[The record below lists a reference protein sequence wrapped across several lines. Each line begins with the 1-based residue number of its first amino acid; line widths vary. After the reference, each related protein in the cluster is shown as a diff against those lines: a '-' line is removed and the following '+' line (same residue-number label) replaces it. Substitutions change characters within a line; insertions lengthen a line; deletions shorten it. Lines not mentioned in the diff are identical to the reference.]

1 MSQQSVLV
9 RLLGPVGVV
18 DPAGEIKRVPGAR
31 ARTLLAAL
39 AIEPGQFRSASRLI
53 DTVWGDDQ
61 PQSPQ
66 AALHTQISRLRP
78 LLPAEAL
85 EAGPGGYRLA
95 VEPTAVDLFAA
106 QSLIADGTDESLQM
120 ARSLWRGEPGADL
133 GNDYLAGEIRGH
145 ADRLLSDLDDRLSR
159 IALADGDFETA
170 RRLADARCALDPLDE
185 PAHATL
191 MRALAQLGRTSD
203 ALAVFARIRRALSA
217 ELGADPGPE
226 LVALNSQ
233 LLTADTVE
241 AAVAP
246 PQTWSAGAV
255 GIRAEPN
262 ELIGRDGDLASIAEL
277 LKRHRVVTVL
287 GPGGA
292 GKTRIANRVGH
303 AAADAGDPVFL
314 VELASVRDGA
324 DVMVAI
330 SATLGIGESDLTPT
344 GRTRTVFGDLTQR
357 LADAL
362 GGRPTLV
369 ILDNCEHLVD
379 ACARAAADLIGAGP
393 NITVLATSRSPLQ
406 IAAESVYELPPLLV
420 DESGSAATDLF
431 QQRAR
436 SIRPDARF
444 ELAEVAQLC
453 RELDGLPLAI
463 ELAAARIRTM
473 TVADIRAAL
482 AQRFALLRSGDRAS
496 PSRHRTLHAVIDWS
510 WDLLDDSARAA
521 LRRLCRFPGG
531 FTLDAAR
538 IVCDTTGFDL
548 DDRLSALVNQSLLQV
563 NEIVEPD
570 QAPMVRYRMLEMVR
584 EYGEEQLAASGEG
597 PQVDSAMTRWAVEL
611 AAELRIDYDDRR
623 RQREAVWTVARE
635 LDNLV
640 WVLRRCTDPD
650 RSRRP
655 DGHQWGIIN
664 AYTTVS
670 SFWALRGLHHEVIA
684 WGPQILAALEP
695 REASSLSEEERELYQ
710 AVYLIA
716 LAHLYWTGEKRP
728 LAIAR
733 MRLRRLLRPDLALVR
748 HADFVSA
755 ILLSYSPSQAMR
767 TICRGMSA
775 DSDAIRMSAALMRT
789 NARENLGNHTGAM
802 ADAQLA
808 LSWAHDRGDLWMS
821 AMSTTG
827 IAGLYGQRAMYREAV
842 DSYRRGLAL
851 MLEIGAE
858 EDSRQ
863 VRGYLLTSLLGLGDV
878 AAAREIFGEVTR
890 GWTPDQPDPQGNPE
904 TVATILMSS
913 AELARAD
920 GQAADAAK
928 LYRRCVDNLVA
939 NHEGIGRDPFV
950 SLVMSNA
957 VCALVA
963 SGETDAV
970 ATYVA
975 TLAGLADALHGPGG
989 PRDIPQT
996 GTIALACGVAVCAG
1010 LVPSAVGAGPRL
1022 LALAQRLRPRL
1033 DYPALRDCS
1042 ADAGVMSGLSATQWD
1057 SLVTE
1062 TQKIS
1067 RTTAVR
1073 EILTLLQPLAA

>member
-18 DPAGEIKRVPGAR
+18 DPDGDIKRVPGAR

-39 AIEPGQFRSASRLI
+39 AVEPGQFRSAARLI

-78 LLPAEAL
+78 LLPADAL

-95 VEPTAVDLFAA
+95 VEPTAVDLYAV
-106 QSLIADGTDESLQM
+106 QSLIADGTDDSLRA
-120 ARSLWRGEPGADL
+120 ARKLWRGEPGADL
-133 GNDYLAGEIRGH
+133 GNDDLAGEIRRH
-145 ADRLLSDLDDRLSR
+145 ADQLLSDLDDRLSR
-159 IALADGDFETA
+159 TALADGDFEAA
-170 RRLADARCALDPLDE
+170 RRLAEARCAADPLDE

-191 MRALAQLGRTSD
+191 MRALAGLGRTSD
-203 ALAVFARIRRALSA
+203 ALAVFARIRRVLSA
-217 ELGADPGPE
+217 ELGTDPGPE
-226 LVALNSQ
+226 LVALNNQ
-233 LLTADTVE
+233 LLTADSGE
-241 AAVAP
+241 AAP
-246 PQTWSAGAV
+246 PPAKPVSAV

-262 ELIGRDGDLASIAEL
+262 ELIGRDKDLADITEL

-292 GKTRIANRVGH
+292 GKTRIANSVGH
-303 AAADAGDPVFL
+303 AAASAGDPVFL
-314 VELASVRDGA
+314 VELASVRDGG
-324 DVMVAI
+324 DVMVAV
-330 SATLGIGESDLTPT
+330 SATLGIGESDLTPA
-344 GRTRTVFGDLTQR
+344 GRARMVFGDLTQR

-379 ACARAAADLIGAGP
+379 ACAQAAADLVGAAP

-406 IAAESVYELPPLLV
+406 IASETVYELPPLLV

-431 QQRAR
+431 LQRAR

-444 ELAEVAQLC
+444 DLAEVAQLC

-473 TVADIRAAL
+473 TVADIRAGL

-496 PSRHRTLHAVIDWS
+496 PTRHRTLHAVIDWS
-510 WDLLDDSARAA
+510 WDLLDDPAREA

-538 IVCDTTGFDL
+538 TVCGTTGFDL

-563 NEIVEPD
+563 AEIAEPNEP
-570 QAPMVRYRMLEMVR
+570 PTVRYRMLEMVR

-597 PQVDSAMTRWAVEL
+597 REVDSAMTRWAVEL
-611 AAELRIDYDDRR
+611 TARLRADYEQRL
-623 RQREAVWTVARE
+623 RQREAVRAVARE

-650 RSRRP
+650 RSSRP
-655 DGHQWGIIN
+655 DDHQWGIVS
-664 AYTTVS
+664 AYTAIS
-670 SFWALRGLHHEVIA
+670 AFWALRGLHHEVIA
-684 WGPQILAALEP
+684 WAPQILGALDS
-695 REASSLSEEERELYQ
+695 RDARSLTEDERELYQ
-710 AVYLIA
+710 GAYLIA
-716 LAHLYWTGEKRP
+716 LGHLFWQGDKRQ
-728 LAIAR
+728 IAVTR
-733 MRLRRLLRPDLALVR
+733 TRLRRLLRPELTLLR
-748 HADFVSA
+748 QADFISS
-755 ILLSYSPSQAMR
+755 ILLSRNPTQAMR
-767 TICRGMSA
+767 TICRGMLSEVE
-775 DSDAIRMSAALMRT
+775 DVRMTAAMVRT
-789 NARENLGNHTGAM
+789 NARENLGNHAGAM

-808 LSWAHDRGDLWMS
+808 LQWATERGDLWMI
-821 AMSTTG
+821 AMTTTG
-827 IAGLYGQRAMYREAV
+827 IGGLHGQRAHYRDAV
-842 DSYRRGLAL
+842 ESYRRGLAL
-851 MLEIGAE
+851 MVEIGAE

-878 AAAREIFGEVTR
+878 AAAREIYGDVTR
-890 GWTPDQPDPQGNPE
+890 GWTPDQPDPQGHPE

-920 GQAADAAK
+920 GRLEQAAE
-928 LYRRCVDNLVA
+928 LYRRCIDNVVA

-957 VCALVA
+957 VCAL
-963 SGETDAV
+963 AV
-970 ATYVA
+970 AGRADAAAPYVG
-975 TLAGLADALHGPGG
+975 TLAAIVGRLHAPGG
-989 PRDIPQT
+989 SFDIPQT
-996 GTIALACGVAVCAG
+996 GTIALACGAVICAG
-1010 LVPSAVGAGPRL
+1010 AIDAPNGAGPRL
-1022 LALAQRLRPRL
+1022 LALSQRLPARL
-1033 DYPALRDCS
+1033 DYPALRDCA
-1042 ADAGVMSGLSATQWD
+1042 ADAGEASGLGAAQWD
-1057 SLVTE
+1057 SLAGE
-1062 TQKIS
+1062 TCRIS
-1067 RTTAVR
+1067 RTHAVR
-1073 EILTLLQPLAA
+1073 EILTLLKPLAD

>member
-1 MSQQSVLV
+1 MSRQSVLV

-18 DPAGEIKRVPGAR
+18 DPDGEIKRVPGAR

-39 AIEPGQFRSASRLI
+39 AVEPGQFRSAARLI

-78 LLPAEAL
+78 LLPAETL

-95 VEPTAVDLFAA
+95 VEPSAVDLFAA
-106 QSLIADGTDESLQM
+106 QSLIADGTDQALRA
-120 ARSLWRGEPGADL
+120 ARDLWRGEPGADL
-133 GNDYLAGEIRGH
+133 GDDHLAAEIRRH
-145 ADRLLSDLDDRLSR
+145 ADRLQSDLDDRLSR
-159 IALADGDFETA
+159 IALADGDFELA
-170 RRLADARCALDPLDE
+170 RRLAEARCAADPLDE
-185 PAHATL
+185 PAHAVL
-191 MRALAQLGRTSD
+191 MRALARLGRTSD
-203 ALAVFARIRRALSA
+203 ALAVFARIRRVLSA

-226 LVALNSQ
+226 LVALNNQ
-233 LLTADTVE
+233 LLTNDTDAPAPTPAT
-241 AAVAP
+241 AA
-246 PQTWSAGAV
+246 TAV

-262 ELIGRDGDLASIAEL
+262 ELIGRDEDLADIAEL
-277 LKRHRVVTVL
+277 LKRNRVVTVL

-292 GKTRIANRVGH
+292 GKTRIANSVGKAT
-303 AAADAGDPVFL
+303 AAGGDPVFL
-314 VELASVRDGA
+314 VELASVRDGG

-362 GGRPTLV
+362 AGRPTLV

-379 ACARAAADLIGAGP
+379 ACARAASDLVGAAP

-406 IAAESVYELPPLLV
+406 IAAEAVFELPPLLV

-431 QQRAR
+431 LQRAR

-444 ELAEVAQLC
+444 ELAEVAELC

-482 AQRFALLRSGDRAS
+482 AQRFALLRSGDRTS
-496 PSRHRTLHAVIDWS
+496 PARHQTLHAVIDWS
-510 WDLLDDSARAA
+510 WNLLDDPAREA

-538 IVCDTTGFDL
+538 IVCDAGGIDL

-563 NEIVEPD
+563 TEVVEPD
-570 QAPMVRYRMLEMVR
+570 QPPMVRYRMLEMVR
-584 EYGEEQLAASGEG
+584 EYGEEQLIASGEG
-597 PQVDSAMTRWAVEL
+597 PQVDSAMTRWAVDL
-611 AAELRIDYDDRR
+611 AGELRVDYDERR
-623 RQREAVWTVARE
+623 HQREAVRTVARE

-655 DGHQWGIIN
+655 DGHQWGIVN
-664 AYTTVS
+664 TYTTVS

-684 WGPQILAALEP
+684 WGPQILAALDP
-695 REASSLSEEERELYQ
+695 RDADSLTEDERELYQ

-728 LAIAR
+728 LAVAR
-733 MRLRRLLRPDLALVR
+733 MRLRRLLRPELSLER
-748 HADFVSA
+748 HADFVSS
-755 ILLSYSPSQAMR
+755 ILLSHSPSQAMR
-767 TICRGMSA
+767 TICRGITA
-775 DSDAIRMSAALMRT
+775 DNDAIRMSAAMMRT
-789 NARENLGNHTGAM
+789 NARENLGNGTGAM

-808 LSWAHDRGDLWMS
+808 LSWAIDRGDLWMS
-821 AMSTTG
+821 AMTTTG
-827 IAGLYGQRAMYREAV
+827 IASLYGQRARYREAV
-842 DSYRRGLAL
+842 DAYRRGLAL

-858 EDSRQ
+858 EDARQ

-878 AAAREIFGEVTR
+878 TSARAIFDEGAR

-904 TVATILMSS
+904 TVAMTLMSA

-920 GQAADAAK
+920 GQRVASAR
-928 LYRRCVDNLVA
+928 LYRRCVDNLLA
-939 NHEGIGRDPFV
+939 NHQAVGRDPFA
-950 SLVMSNA
+950 SLVLSNA
-957 VCALVA
+957 VCSLV
-963 SGETDAV
+963 SLEQYEAV
-970 ATYVA
+970 PAYVA
-975 TLAGLADALHGPGG
+975 TLAGLAESLHVSGGPG
-989 PRDIPQT
+989 DIPQT
-996 GTIALACGVAVCAG
+996 GTIALACGMAVCAG
-1010 LVPSAVGAGPRL
+1010 LVSAPADTGPRL
-1022 LALAQRLRPRL
+1022 LASAQRLRPRL
-1033 DYPALRDCS
+1033 DYPSLRDC
-1042 ADAGVMSGLSATQWD
+1042 ADNAAAMSGLTAAQWD
-1057 SLVTE
+1057 SLIVDMRKT
-1062 TQKIS
+1062 S
-1067 RTTAVR
+1067 RTHAVR
-1073 EILTLLQPLAA
+1073 EILALLKPLAG